1 MPLLR
6 EPNAEPVPGYRLIE
20 PLGSGK
26 YGEVWK
32 CEAPGGLF
40 KAVKFVYG
48 NLNDPGADAAGASQ
62 ELDALQRVKSIRHPF
77 IVSLDRVEVIGGELI
92 IIMELA
98 DESLHDRLL
107 ACQKEGKPGI
117 PRDELLGY
125 LREAAEALDL
135 MNLRY
140 NLQHLDIKP
149 RNLFLVANHVKVA
162 DFGLVNNLAVG
173 ELADADLKATQ
184 VVGQA
189 PMGTPLYTSP
199 EAFRGELSRFSD
211 QYSLAI
217 VFQELLTGTLPF
229 NGKNFRQL
237 AMQHIRGE
245 PDLTPLTGKDRPIL
259 AKALAKD
266 PEHRFPSC
274 MALVQALAGQAVP
287 APAEYVPVPVLTPAL
302 AGGHLEP
309 PPALP
314 QPESRATRET
324 PADLRPDG
332 QTTTETEPVF
342 SPFDCLPGYQFI
354 DCIGR
359 SPLGEV
365 WKVLDTQNRRRL
377 VKFIYGFSAG
387 SAISRELRSAVR
399 LKAMR
404 HPYLAP
410 VEVVQSDPVRLVL
423 LTDPVDQTLR
433 DRFMEC
439 QAEGLPGI
447 PRRELLGYLHS
458 AAEAL
463 DYLDQQ
469 HSVQHLGLNPRNLLL
484 KGGKL
489 LVSDFGL
496 MQLLW
501 VPAGQ
506 PVAQLNSRYSA
517 PELYEDNI
525 SRACDQY
532 SLALIYQEMLTG
544 HHPHRGQTI
553 RQLVSARLKYKLDL
567 DPLPG
572 PDRQVLSRALSR
584 DPQQRF
590 VTCQEMI
597 EGLEAV
603 SFPELDVPVQ
613 EVTASG
619 TPIVSVAAEE
629 EAGPSPVQRLQE
641 LLQEARGAVSL
652 GEHGRIRYWINPDGS
667 VEHRCGARVPTG
679 IARHKLEGFRE
690 KWNVEIVREEDNH
703 FLYQIVSGFKGFFK
717 RVKQGLEIEIRL
729 HRPRAQSATQCA
741 IVTQVRRLPGTSD
754 EGHDP
759 KQVGPVLLE
768 SVFRH
773 LQATS
778 ERRRQER
785 FPFEQ
790 RVRVRAPGR
799 YGQDQVIEAT
809 AKDLS
814 ETGIGLY
821 APVCLPPGSVQVF
834 VGDDA
839 LGLSGTVVRA
849 QPCDDGLFEI
859 GIRFDW

>member
-6 EPNAEPVPGYRLIE
+6 EPNAEPVPGYRLLE

-48 NLNDPGADAAGASQ
+48 NLNDPVADAAGAFQ
-62 ELDALQRVKSIRHPF
+62 EHSALQRIKSIRHPF
-77 IVSLDRVEVIGGELI
+77 ILSMDRVEVIDGELL

-98 DESLHDRLL
+98 DESLHDRFL
-107 ACQKEGKPGI
+107 ACQKERRPGI
-117 PRDELLGY
+117 PREELLGY

-173 ELADADLKATQ
+173 EMANADFKATQ
-184 VVGQA
+184 VVGKA

-217 VFQELLTGTLPF
+217 VFQELLTGSFPF
-229 NGKNFRQL
+229 SGRNFRQL
-237 AMQHIRGE
+237 AMQHLRAE
-245 PDLTPLTGKDRPIL
+245 PDLSPLSASDREIL
-259 AKALAKD
+259 TRALAKT
-266 PEHRFPSC
+266 PEKRFPSC
-274 MALVQALAGQAVP
+274 TILVQALAGQA
-287 APAEYVPVPVLTPAL
+287 APAVAVLSAPAFAPL
-302 AGGHLEP
+302 ADLP
-309 PPALP
+309 MPAADLG
-314 QPESRATRET
+314 TILET
-324 PADLRPDG
+324 PVEPGPQAA
-332 QTTTETEPVF
+332 TEPEQVF

-365 WKVLDTQNRRRL
+365 WKVLDPQNRRRL

-404 HPYLAP
+404 HAFLAP

-423 LTDPVDQTLR
+423 LTDLVDQTLR
-433 DRFMEC
+433 DRFIEC
-439 QAEGLPGI
+439 QAEGRIGI
-447 PRRELLGYLHS
+447 PRRELLGYLRS

-463 DYLDQQ
+463 DYLYQQ

-484 KGGKL
+484 DGQQL

-496 MQLLW
+496 VQLLW

-517 PELYEDNI
+517 PELFEDNI

-567 DPLPG
+567 DPLPST
-572 PDRQVLSRALSR
+572 DRGVLARALDR

-590 VTCQEMI
+590 VTCLEMI

-603 SFPELDVPVQ
+603 SPPELHELREAHE

-619 TPIVSVAAEE
+619 SPIVYHAAEDQAE
-629 EAGPSPVQRLQE
+629 GPTPAERVQE
-641 LLQEARGAVSL
+641 LIAAARGDVELA
-652 GEHGRIRYWINPDGS
+652 EHGRIRYWIHPDGS
-667 VEHRCGARVPTG
+667 MQHRCGARVPTG
-679 IARHKLEGFRE
+679 IARHKLDGFRSQ
-690 KWNVEIVREEDNH
+690 WSVEVVKEEDDH
-703 FLYQIVSGFKGFFK
+703 FVYHIVSGVKGFFK
-717 RVKQGLEIEIRL
+717 RVKQGVEIEIAL
-729 HRPRAQSATQCA
+729 KRPRAEAATQCE
-741 IVTQVRRLPGTSD
+741 IVTHVRRLPGCRD
-754 EGHDP
+754 GPDLN
-759 KQVGPVLLE
+759 KVGPVLLE

-790 RVRVRAPGR
+790 AVRLRLPGR
-799 YGQDQVIEAT
+799 QGKEQVIEA
-809 AKDLS
+809 AGKDIS
-814 ETGIGLY
+814 ATGLGLY
-821 APVCLPPGSVQVF
+821 APVSLPLGSVLLFFANEPPPV
-834 VGDDA
+834 
-839 LGLSGTVVRA
+839 SGTVVRSQA
-849 QPCDDGLFEI
+849 CHDGVFEV
-859 GIRFDW
+859 GVRFDLS